1 MTEERIRTEQPVQS
15 KNGRRRF
22 RRNWN
27 KTGKRLDTIINTR
40 RFSKAEDYLA
50 LLPPL
55 PENFCAKDLK
65 NAISEE
71 KDQPARAAGNA
82 GLIIWVLVHAG
93 LIDFIETKGRT
104 KYYKIQ

>member
-1 MTEERIRTEQPVQS
+1 MTEERVRTNEPVQS

-40 RFSKAEDYLA
+40 RFSKAEDYLN

-55 PENFCAKDLK
+55 PELFCAKDLK
-65 NAISEE
+65 NAISSQSEL
-71 KDQPARAAGNA
+71 PARASGNA
-82 GLIIWVLVHAG
+82 HLIIWVLAHAG
-93 LIDFIETKGRT
+93 LIEEIEKKGRT
-104 KYYKIQ
+104 KYYKLQ